1 MENLGVAFAI
11 LGAAFAAMFAGM
23 GSAKGVG
30 TVGKSAAGV
39 ITEDPGKFGRVLIL
53 EILPGTQGLYG
64 FLAAFMIMNN
74 ITVGMPLSQGLGL
87 FAASLP
93 IAFAGLVSAIHQGRA
108 AAAGCG
114 LVAKRPEGLGDH
126 PCRHGRNLRRSCS
139 PYLHPSHRQSC
150 LMILKVKKQEG
161 RKWQG

>member
-64 FLAAFMIMNN
+64 FVAFLIWPKGMEAMMDKGFLYFAVGLAAGVVFLFSAIRQGQVCANG
-74 ITVGMPLSQGLGL
+74 IIGMSQGHDVQTNTMIYAALPEFYAIL
-87 FAASLP
+87 AFAAS
-93 IAFAGLVSAIHQGRA
+93 F
-108 AAAGCG
+108 
-114 LVAKRPEGLGDH
+114 
-126 PCRHGRNLRRSCS
+126 
-139 PYLHPSHRQSC
+139 
-150 LMILKVKKQEG
+150 MI
-161 RKWQG
+161 

>member
-30 TVGKSAAGV
+30 TVGKAAAGV
-39 ITEDPGKFGRVLIL
+39 ITEDPGKFGRALIL

-74 ITVGMPLSQGLGL
+74 ITPGMPLTQGLGL

-114 LVAKRPEGLGDH
+114 LIAKRPEGLG
-126 PCRHGRNLRRSCS
+126 
-139 PYLHPSHRQSC
+139 QAI
-150 LMILKVKKQEG
+150 ILAAMVETYAVLALLISILLIGKAV
-161 RKWQG
+161 